1 MNDKKNIDYF
11 FQEKFKD
18 FEVEPNEIVWKNIE
32 ANLKNK
38 KNKRRVIP
46 FWLQLSGIAAA
57 LLIGMFSFNSYFGKT
72 ENLNK
77 VVLEDKSLNKE
88 QSKQNS
94 NKKGTTERSYKNI
107 VNQKNTF
114 DNVVVNKNNNSDN
127 EIAQKEGGSLKTKVE
142 NSRKQSNQ
150 KNQIANKIIN
160 SNTSLKKT
168 EREVYALN
176 KNKKAKNN
184 FNSNN
189 PKNSN
194 ADENQITASKLND
207 ENNWPKQIVGTNKL
221 IENIDKL
228 VQNITEEKLG
238 NEKLDAVTKVETVP
252 NALEELLKKN
262 EEEKKKIAKTKI
274 DRWQITSNIAPIYF
288 NSTNNGSPI
297 DNEFSE
303 NKKTYENNLSL
314 GLGVNYAI
322 SKKLKVRSGINKL
335 TLAYST
341 KEVFFQAGLGSKSLK
356 NIANS
361 SNGTPMYITN
371 RDNSIQNLMPFEQ
384 DIDKF
389 SEGQLNQKMGYLE
402 VPLEMSYTVLDKKVG
417 INLIGGLSTLFL
429 TENNVYI
436 SSTNM
441 MADLGK
447 ATNLSTIHFST
458 NFGVGFK
465 YKVFKAFE
473 AKLEPTFK
481 YQISTFSNDVG
492 GFKPYFIGLYSGV
505 SYSF

>member
-38 KNKRRVIP
+38 KNKRRAIP

-72 ENLNK
+72 DNLNK
-77 VVLEDKSLNKE
+77 VVLKDKSLNKE

-142 NSRKQSNQ
+142 NSQKQSNQ

-160 SNTSLKKT
+160 SNASLKKT

-189 PKNSN
+189 PKNTSL
-194 ADENQITASKLND
+194 DENQAKVSKLND
-207 ENNWPKQIVGTNKL
+207 ENNWPNQIVGTNKL

-314 GLGVNYAI
+314 GLGVNYAV

-341 KEVFFQAGLGSKSLK
+341 KEVFFQAGLGAKSLK